1 MSDKKEVKETQEMVG
16 PPNPNE
22 VNITVERME
31 AVEPHMGHVF
41 LILVAAIVSYGITE
55 VIKPF
60 IFKTCKEKSEA
71 VTRLVSVI
79 IGGIV
84 GYTLSYEI
92 LDLWLGASAGALNA
106 YIVKIVKSKIK
117 STIGVD
123 KTPNADTE
131 QPKDNQ

>member
-1 MSDKKEVKETQEMVG
+1 MSEKKEAQEMVG
-16 PPNPNE
+16 PPNPNY
-22 VNITVERME
+22 VDLGVEN
-31 AVEPHMGHVF
+31 VQPHMGHLYLVV
-41 LILVAAIVSYGITE
+41 VAAIVSYAVTE
-55 VIKPF
+55 VVKPF

-123 KTPNADTE
+123 KTPTAETE
-131 QPKDNQ
+131 KPKENQ

>member
-1 MSDKKEVKETQEMVG
+1 MSEKKEAQEMVG
-16 PPNPNE
+16 PPNPNY
-22 VNITVERME
+22 VDLGVEN
-31 AVEPHMGHVF
+31 VQPHMGHLYLVV
-41 LILVAAIVSYGITE
+41 VAAIVSYAITE
-55 VIKPF
+55 VVKPF

-131 QPKDNQ
+131 QPKDNP

>member
-1 MSDKKEVKETQEMVG
+1 MSEKKETQELVG

-22 VNITVERME
+22 VEVKMNME
-31 AVEPHMGHVF
+31 NVQPHMGHLYLVV
-41 LILVAAIVSYGITE
+41 VAAIVSYAITE
-55 VIKPF
+55 VVKPF

-79 IGGIV
+79 TGAIV
-84 GYTLSYEI
+84 GYSLSNEI

-106 YIVKIVKSKIK
+106 YIVKVVKSKIK

-123 KTPNADTE
+123 KTPIAE
-131 QPKDNQ
+131 AEKPKESQ